1 MAKFPRKFGGGK
13 PEYVRLVLKDIAS
26 PIANILS
33 ADKSVTARIEL
44 VAQSDKELIVLTP
57 IPSIPT
63 VVRLNRAVV
72 DATIREV
79 KQD

>member
-1 MAKFPRKFGGGK
+1 MQPSVAKLPRKFGGGK

-44 VAQSDKELIVLTP
+44 VAQSNKELILLTP
-57 IPSIPT
+57 IPSI
-63 VVRLNRAVV
+63 RQWY
-72 DATIREV
+72 D
-79 KQD
+79 